1 MLVPVFSLD
10 QEGMGI
16 LCQPAGAL
24 RSSLDSAGVPLPPAR
39 AKNMYAARGK
49 GPSQFSISVSVSRS
63 LRCWTSFGITSS
75 PVTRATAP
83 RT

>member
-24 RSSLDSAGVPLPPAR
+24 RSSLDSAGGPLASRAR
-39 AKNMYAARGK
+39 EKYVCGAGE
-49 GPSQFSISVSVSRS
+49 G
-63 LRCWTSFGITSS
+63 T
-75 PVTRATAP
+75 
-83 RT
+83 

>member
-39 AKNMYAARGK
+39 AKNIVRGE
-49 GPSQFSISVSVSRS
+49 GG
-63 LRCWTSFGITSS
+63 T
-75 PVTRATAP
+75 
-83 RT
+83 